1 MSKALGHIKAAR
13 LDSPRLQR
21 VLAVLSDGRAHTT
34 RSIIRKGHVVAVNA
48 CIAELRQLGA
58 VITCIRRAARRTG
71 GWRYLYTLKKA
82 PTPE

>member
-1 MSKALGHIKAAR
+1 MTKTLGHIKAAR

-21 VLAVLSDGRAHTT
+21 VLAVLADGRPHST
-34 RSIIRKGHVVAVNA
+34 RAIVRQGHVVAVNA

-58 VITCIRRAARRTG
+58 VITCVRRADRRTG

-82 PTPE
+82 PQKS

>member
-1 MSKALGHIKAAR
+1 MGKALGHIKAAR

-58 VITCIRRAARRTG
+58 IITCIRRADRRTG

-82 PTPE
+82 PTLE